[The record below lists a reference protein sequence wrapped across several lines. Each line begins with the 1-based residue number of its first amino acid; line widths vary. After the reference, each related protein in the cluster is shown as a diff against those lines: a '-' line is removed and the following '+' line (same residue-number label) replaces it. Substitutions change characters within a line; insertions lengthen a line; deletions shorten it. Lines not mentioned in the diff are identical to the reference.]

1 MLWRVDMSSSEHS
14 LDRRDP
20 LVIDTHDLGRRA
32 GALRHLSAQVPAP
45 DGVGDEIIGVRPG
58 SPVDLDLRLES
69 VVEGVLVTGT
79 ASVDVTGECG
89 RCLDPIQ
96 QRLSID
102 IQELYLYP
110 DTDIDDVEASRLEGE
125 LLDLEPLVRD
135 EVVLELPFMPLC
147 RADCAGLCP
156 TCGTNLN
163 ADPDHVHVETIDPRW
178 GELAAWSER
187 QHDN

>member
-1 MLWRVDMSSSEHS
+1 MKSSDRP

-32 GALRHLSAQVPAP
+32 GALRELRTDVPAP
-45 DGVGDEIIGVRPG
+45 EGIGSDIIGVPPA
-58 SPVDLDLRLES
+58 SPIVLDLRLES

-79 ASVDVTGECG
+79 ATVTVAGECG
-89 RCLDPIQ
+89 RCLEPLEDS
-96 QRLSID
+96 LEID

-110 DTDIDDVEASRLEGE
+110 DTEPDDVEASRLEGE

-135 EVVLELPFMPLC
+135 EVVLDLPFMPLC
-147 RADCAGLCP
+147 AEDCAGLCP

-163 ADPDHVHVETIDPRW
+163 QHPEHSHGDQIDSRW
-178 GELAAWSER
+178 GDLAAWR
-187 QHDN
+187 DQQNN

>member
-1 MLWRVDMSSSEHS
+1 MSSSERP
-14 LDRRDP
+14 LNRRGP
-20 LVIDTHDLGRRA
+20 LIVDTHDLGRRA
-32 GALRHLSAQVPAP
+32 GALRHLYDQVPAP
-45 DGVGDEIIGVRPG
+45 DGIGDETIGVPPG

-79 ASVDVTGECG
+79 ASVGVAGECG
-89 RCLDPIQ
+89 RCLDPIAQ
-96 QRLSID
+96 KLTID

-110 DTDIDDVEASRLEGE
+110 DTDVDDVEAGRLEGE

-163 ADPDHVHVETIDPRW
+163 ADPDHGHGETIDPRW
-178 GELAAWSER
+178 GELAAWSEH
-187 QHDN
+187 QQDN